1 MIQERD
7 IVNDLLKDARF
18 LVTCESFCSVESSP
32 QIKGTFLD
40 VIREDQDQHTRLF
53 QFALSKGWYSTL
65 WGDIGYQQPAPTFA
79 GVQPYAAPGVA
90 QPYAGP
96 ATVQPY
102 AAPGATAAQVQPG
115 AWLQPPAQPA
125 WQQPAGVA
133 PMAAAASVSPLAA
146 TAGGFRQGNTGRIEV
161 AGREYGPY

>member
-96 ATVQPY
+96 GTVQPY
-102 AAPGATAAQVQPG
+102 AAQGANVAQVQPG
-115 AWLQPPAQPA
+115 AWLQPP
-125 WQQPAGVA
+125 WQQPAGVT
-133 PMAAAASVSPLAA
+133 PLAA
-146 TAGGFRQGNTGRIEV
+146 APGGARPGNTGRIEV